1 MIENHD
7 EPSDPEIIRSAT
19 DRFFEAMWRVV
30 AAAAVALCVT
40 VVLGMWIFV
49 IVAGVKIVA
58 DYSSTVAIVAAVV
71 WLLFFLWFWKEM
83 K

>member
-1 MIENHD
+1 M
-7 EPSDPEIIRSAT
+7 
-19 DRFFEAMWRVV
+19 DRLFEAMWRVA

-49 IVAGVKIVA
+49 IVAGVNIVA

-71 WLLFFLWFWKEM
+71 WFLFSLWFWKEM

>member
-7 EPSDPEIIRSAT
+7 EPSDLEIVRSAT
-19 DRFFEAMWRVV
+19 DRFFEAMWRVA

-58 DYSSTVAIVAAVV
+58 EYSSTVAIMAAGV
-71 WLLFFLWFWKEM
+71 WFLFFLWFWKEM